1 MASERGLTLPP
12 LTQDWSVLDP
22 ETGDVLEPGTSTSPS
37 DFEVER
43 QKMEKLRKASRE
55 VAIQLKKAVEDLEAQ
70 KQNLAR
76 ENVKLRAA
84 TAQLLGDIKEFVD
97 AAEQVLAVDPG
108 TEPST
113 STSHLAHWKL
123 YFGNVLRDSEA
134 ARGEA
139 GTPE

>member
-1 MASERGLTLPP
+1 
-12 LTQDWSVLDP
+12 
-22 ETGDVLEPGTSTSPS
+22 
-37 DFEVER
+37 
-43 QKMEKLRKASRE
+43 MEKLRKASRE